1 MPELLDRG
9 ISFTLPF
16 DHYRN
21 LDGLNWSTLKHAT
34 VSPAH
39 YAAAIEDRL
48 DDGDTA
54 SRGMLRACH
63 AAALEPAAYGAS
75 FGVFDGVRR
84 GAAYDAAKA
93 AHPNRTLLNPRE
105 HLQAQ
110 AVGAAVRAHP
120 VAGPML
126 ADKRAKPEVTLQW
139 SEGGHLCK
147 GRLDLLWRAADRWI
161 VADLKAVPSIAPR
174 KLASEVARR
183 LYHAQL
189 AHYCAGV
196 AALIEAG
203 RLARM
208 PIEAQIIAYEVGAL
222 IDVSVVSL
230 GMYDEGEAIYCGQ
243 EVRQAALAVAAAYD
257 PKGQPPGQCPE
268 LAALALPAWAYN
280 DTDDEVTD
288 G

>member
-1 MPELLDRG
+1 MPEPRIAFG
-9 ISFTLPF
+9 IPF
-16 DHYRN
+16 SDYREAP
-21 LDGLNWSTLKHAT
+21 GLNWSTLKHAVT
-34 VSPAH
+34 SPAH
-39 YAAAIEDRL
+39 YAAAVENRL

-63 AAALEPAAYGAS
+63 AAALEPGVYAHD
-75 FGVFDGVRR
+75 FEVFDGVRR
-84 GAAYDAAKA
+84 GKAYDEAKA
-93 AHPNRTLLNPRE
+93 AHPGRTMLNARE
-105 HLQAQ
+105 HAQAQ

-120 VAGPML
+120 VAGPL
-126 ADKRAKPEVTLQW
+126 VCDKVARPEVTVLW
-139 SEGGHLCK
+139 TEDGHNCK
-147 GRLDLLWRAADRWI
+147 GRLDLLVRRPDRWI

-174 KLASEVARR
+174 KLASETARR

-196 AALIEAG
+196 AALIDAG
-203 RLARM
+203 RLARL

-230 GMYDEGEAIYCGQ
+230 GLYDEGEAIYCGQ

-257 PKGQPPGQCPE
+257 PKEQPPGQCPE

>member
-1 MPELLDRG
+1 MPEPRIAFG
-9 ISFTLPF
+9 IPF
-16 DHYRN
+16 SDYREAP
-21 LDGLNWSTLKHAT
+21 GLNWSTLKHAVT
-34 VSPAH
+34 SPAH
-39 YAAAIEDRL
+39 YAAAVENRL

-63 AAALEPAAYGAS
+63 AAALEPGVYAHD
-75 FGVFDGVRR
+75 FEVFDGVRR
-84 GAAYDAAKA
+84 GKDYEAAKA
-93 AHPNRTLLNPRE
+93 AHPGRTMLNARE
-105 HLQAQ
+105 HAQAQ

-120 VAGPML
+120 VAGPLVCDKL
-126 ADKRAKPEVTLQW
+126 ARLEVTVLW
-139 SEGGHLCK
+139 TEGGHDCK
-147 GRLDLLWRAADRWI
+147 GRLDLLVRRPDRWI

-196 AALIEAG
+196 AALIDAG
-203 RLARM
+203 RLARL

-230 GMYDEGEAIYCGQ
+230 GLYDEGEAIYCGQ

-257 PKGQPPGQCPE
+257 PKEQPPGQCPE